1 MNRRRFLACLSAAC
15 SGVSSLGVSAQR
27 LDAQGCGI
35 VRNLG
40 SVSDHTSQ
48 SGNQELDRA
57 LIAEVRKLDQEFGI
71 NPGYRF
77 LRDGNRPNAYATP
90 ETYVEG
96 TTGTILFGLTLLQN
110 ELRTEYGGAAI
121 AGIAAHEGAHV
132 VQFRSRDL
140 SERLRGPTFKLIELH
155 ADFLA
160 GYYFSR
166 TGRTEKSLVTFGESL
181 FSKGDY
187 EFNDRQHHGT
197 PQQRVAAMRAGYG
210 AGSYDLNDALERGV
224 RYVIEA

>member
-1 MNRRRFLACLSAAC
+1 MNRRTLLLSLPALLCCGSVAA
-15 SGVSSLGVSAQR
+15 SQQSVEAR
-27 LDAQGCGI
+27 GCAL
-35 VRNLG
+35 VRRLG
-40 SVSDHTSQ
+40 SLSDHTAR
-48 SGNQELDRA
+48 SGNAQLDRA
-57 LIAEVRKLDQEFGI
+57 LIAEVRKLDETFEI

-77 LRDGNRPNAYATP
+77 LRDGNRPNAYATN
-90 ETYVEG
+90 ETFVDG
-96 TTGTILFGLTLLQN
+96 TSGTVLFGLTLLQN

-132 VQFRSRDL
+132 IQFTSPDL
-140 SERLRGPTFKLIELH
+140 YRRLEGPTVRLIELH

-181 FSKGDY
+181 FAKGDY

-197 PQQRVAAMRAGYG
+197 PQQRVSAMRAGYG
-210 AGSYDLNDALERGV
+210 NGGYELRQAIEQGV
-224 RYVIEA
+224 KYVMGL